1 MCSKFFYRV
10 EFVRSSG
17 VSEEVKERVLEN
29 LKRSLVGAWIEGQKI
44 GPWFGCDG
52 GDLGTLVMKQFQK
65 KWDSPR
71 FNSKE
76 MAKSFCWAHVHDGG
90 SLTGTFIVE
99 VEFGGWVARGP
110 LGAPIFAPTKTMK
123 LRVTRVVLN
132 PPPKQPDTLKRLSA
146 SVVAD
151 CLGLVFRGDFYMYRK
166 KPVEDVL
173 TVVPEKVRSL
183 VKEQIWAITDQNFK
197 NIVKS

>member
-52 GDLGTLVMKQFQK
+52 GDLGMLVEKQFQK

-99 VEFGGWVARGP
+99 VEFGFTREM
-110 LGAPIFAPTKTMK
+110 KTMK
-123 LRVTRVVLN
+123 LRVTRVILN

-173 TVVPEKVRSL
+173 TVVPEKVKSL

>member
-1 MCSKFFYRV
+1 M
-10 EFVRSSG
+10 
-17 VSEEVKERVLEN
+17 
-29 LKRSLVGAWIEGQKI
+29 
-44 GPWFGCDG
+44 
-52 GDLGTLVMKQFQK
+52 LVMKQFQK

-99 VEFGGWVARGP
+99 VEFGITAREM
-110 LGAPIFAPTKTMK
+110 KTMK
-123 LRVTRVVLN
+123 LRVTRVILN

>member
-52 GDLGTLVMKQFQK
+52 GDLGMLVEKQFQK

-99 VEFGGWVARGP
+99 VEFGITAREM
-110 LGAPIFAPTKTMK
+110 KTMK
-123 LRVTRVVLN
+123 LRVTRVILN

>member
-10 EFVRSSG
+10 EFVLSSG

-52 GDLGTLVMKQFQK
+52 GDLGMLVEKQFQK

-90 SLTGTFIVE
+90 SLTGNFIVE
-99 VEFGGWVARGP
+99 VEFGITAREM
-110 LGAPIFAPTKTMK
+110 KTMK
-123 LRVTRVVLN
+123 LRVTRVILN

>member
-10 EFVRSSG
+10 EFVLSSG

-99 VEFGGWVARGP
+99 VEFGFTREM
-110 LGAPIFAPTKTMK
+110 KTMK
-123 LRVTRVVLN
+123 LRVTRVILN

-166 KPVEDVL
+166 KPVEDIL